1 MGLELD
7 IGRNKMPQG
16 RGEYHRKV
24 SRPVTIRGVTYA
36 SMGEASRA
44 LDVSHTC
51 VSSAVK
57 RGTLDF
63 VGLRKANNNCKPVI
77 VNGVWY
83 PSVLRASV
91 ETGIGIKKIRKIAVF
106 ANS

>member
-1 MGLELD
+1 MIAQG
-7 IGRNKMPQG
+7 IGK
-16 RGEYHRKV
+16 YHLKV

-44 LDVSHTC
+44 LDVSHFC
-51 VSSAVK
+51 ISSAIR

-63 VGLRKANNNCKPVI
+63 VGLHTPHNRKPVI
-77 VNGVWY
+77 VNGAWY
-83 PSVLRASV
+83 PSMLRASV

-106 ANS
+106 ATK

>member
-1 MGLELD
+1 
-7 IGRNKMPQG
+7 MPQG
-16 RGEYHRKV
+16 RGEYQRKV
-24 SRPVTIRGVTYA
+24 SKPVTIRGVTYA

-57 RGTLDF
+57 RGTLDL
-63 VGLRKANNNCKPVI
+63 VGLRGANNNRKPVI

-83 PSVLRASV
+83 PSMLRASV
-91 ETGIGIKKIRKIAVF
+91 ETGIGIKRIRKIAVF
-106 ANS
+106 ASK

>member
-1 MGLELD
+1 MGLEQD
-7 IGRNKMPQG
+7 TGRNQMAQG

-24 SRPVTIRGVTYA
+24 SKPVTIRGVTYA
-36 SMGEASRA
+36 SRGEASRA

-51 VSSAVK
+51 ISSAIK
-57 RGTLDF
+57 RGALDL
-63 VGLRKANNNCKPVI
+63 VGLRKPHNRKPVI
-77 VNGVWY
+77 VNGAWY
-83 PSVLRASV
+83 PSMLRASV

>member
-1 MGLELD
+1 
-7 IGRNKMPQG
+7 MPQG

-24 SRPVTIRGVTYA
+24 SKPVTIRGVTYA
-36 SMGEASRA
+36 SHGEASRA

-51 VSSAVK
+51 ISSSIR

-63 VGLRKANNNCKPVI
+63 VGLRTPHNRKPVT

-91 ETGIGIKKIRKIAVF
+91 ETGIGIKKIRKIAVP
-106 ANS
+106 ASK

>member
-1 MGLELD
+1 MA
-7 IGRNKMPQG
+7 QG

-24 SRPVTIRGVTYA
+24 SKPVTIRGVTYA
-36 SMGEASRA
+36 SRGEASRA

-51 VSSAVK
+51 ISSSIR

-63 VGLRKANNNCKPVI
+63 VGLRTPNNNRKPVI

-83 PSVLRASV
+83 PSALRASV
-91 ETGIGIKKIRKIAVF
+91 ETGIGIKKIRKIAVP
-106 ANS
+106 ASK

>member
-1 MGLELD
+1 
-7 IGRNKMPQG
+7 MPQG

-24 SRPVTIRGVTYA
+24 SKPVTIRGITYA
-36 SMGEASRA
+36 SRGEASRA

-51 VSSAVK
+51 ISSAIK

-63 VGLRKANNNCKPVI
+63 VGLRDANNRKPVT

-106 ANS
+106 VSK

>member
-7 IGRNKMPQG
+7 IGRNKMTQG
-16 RGEYHRKV
+16 IGEYHRRV
-24 SRPVTIRGVTYA
+24 SKSVTIRGVTYA

-63 VGLRKANNNCKPVI
+63 VGLRKANNNCKPVT

-91 ETGIGIKKIRKIAVF
+91 ETSIGIKKIRKIAVP
-106 ANS
+106 ASK

>member
-1 MGLELD
+1 
-7 IGRNKMPQG
+7 MPQG

-24 SRPVTIRGVTYA
+24 SKPVTIRGVTYA
-36 SMGEASRA
+36 SHGEASRA

-51 VSSAVK
+51 ISSSIR

-63 VGLRKANNNCKPVI
+63 VGLRTPNNNRKPVI

-83 PSVLRASV
+83 HSVLRASV
-91 ETGIGIKKIRKIAVF
+91 DTGIGIKKIRKIAVP
-106 ANS
+106 ASK

>member
-1 MGLELD
+1 MA
-7 IGRNKMPQG
+7 QG
-16 RGEYHRKV
+16 IGEYHRRV
-24 SRPVTIRGVTYA
+24 SKSVTIRGVTYA

-57 RGTLDF
+57 RGVLDF
-63 VGLRKANNNCKPVI
+63 VGLRKANNRKPVI
-77 VNGVWY
+77 VNDVWY

-106 ANS
+106 VSK